1 MVLGEINIRDI
12 MVKTHKEMFT
22 IKIHTKLVTGI
33 VVLVVA
39 ALTAITVYDMSY
51 GSPVAIIQNPED
63 IQVVSIQYGDTD
75 VTESVDK
82 QELIQLISKYSCRR
96 VPNKFYHESLA
107 NRTVGIDLA
116 IRDKS
121 LHLFFGSVNICYEGG
136 GHGWKEIIDA
146 GMFLDELIA
155 LF

>member
-12 MVKTHKEMFT
+12 MVKTHKEMFS

-39 ALTAITVYDMSY
+39 ALTGITVYDMSY
-51 GSPVAIIQNPED
+51 GPPVAIIQNPED

-75 VTESVDK
+75 GTESVDK

-96 VPNKFYHESLA
+96 VPNKFYHES
-107 NRTVGIDLA
+107 
-116 IRDKS
+116 
-121 LHLFFGSVNICYEGG
+121 FG
-136 GHGWKEIIDA
+136 K
-146 GMFLDELIA
+146 
-155 LF
+155 